1 MEYLYDK
8 LKKLENSGVYAF
20 HMPGHKRN
28 GILTGAELPYGI
40 DITEMTDLMI
50 SIMRRYPERDS
61 EEGGSGLHADES
73 HYLINGSTVGLIS
86 AILGCT
92 HRGDRILMARN
103 CHKSVY
109 NAVFLNE
116 LYPVY
121 LYPQMLLRREGT
133 GGSEWSCYGISGRTG
148 RLIIIRT

>member
-40 DITEMTDLMI
+40 DITEIDGFDDLHHA
-50 SIMRRYPERDS
+50 
-61 EEGGSGLHADES
+61 GGILKETQKRAAVVWHADES
-73 HYLINGSTVGLIS
+73 HYLINASTVGLIS

-92 HRGDRILMARN
+92 HRGDRILMAGN
-103 CHKSVY
+103 
-109 NAVFLNE
+109 
-116 LYPVY
+116 
-121 LYPQMLLRREGT
+121 
-133 GGSEWSCYGISGRTG
+133 
-148 RLIIIRT
+148 